1 MTDQQRSQV
10 LAIPVERYEGQLG
23 DGKPIVRLEKVSKS
37 YHMDGIEVKAL
48 SEVSLDVMAGEFVV
62 FLGPSGS
69 GKTTLLNLIGGLDS
83 PSSGHIIVNG
93 IDITHLK
100 ANQLTG
106 FRRTQVGFIFQF
118 FNLIPT
124 LTAKENVELAAELV
138 ANRMS
143 SEELLREVGL
153 GERVNHFP
161 SELSG
166 GENQRVAV
174 ARALATDS
182 PLLLCDEPTGSLD
195 FETGKRIFKLLRE
208 LNDEKRKTIIVVTHN
223 APVGDIAHRV
233 VRMRDGKI
241 TETIQNTHQL
251 DPEELKW

>member
-1 MTDQQRSQV
+1 MSATSEESHLR
-10 LAIPVERYEGQLG
+10 RG
-23 DGKPIVRLEKVSKS
+23 DLLVRLEKVSKT
-37 YHMDGIEVKAL
+37 YKMGQIEVAAL
-48 SEVSLDVMAGEFVV
+48 REVSLEVMAGEFVV

-69 GKTTLLNLIGGLDS
+69 GKTTLLNLVGGLDS
-83 PSSGHIIVNG
+83 PTGGQIMVNG
-93 IDITHLK
+93 IDITHLNT
-100 ANQLTG
+100 NQLTE

-138 ANRMS
+138 TNKMS
-143 SEELLREVGL
+143 SETLLREVGL
-153 GERVNHFP
+153 GERINHFP
-161 SELSG
+161 AELSG
-166 GENQRVAV
+166 GENQRVAI

-195 FETGKRIFKLLRE
+195 YETGKRIFKLLRT
-208 LNDEKRKTIIVVTHN
+208 LNDEKAKTIIVVTHN

-233 VRMRDGKI
+233 VHMRDGKI
-241 TETIQNTHQL
+241 TETTTNSSLL